1 MLYVIWSLAWR
12 YSHFSPGIAIS
23 FLCFFVCLFVLSFSS
38 HSIIINKK
46 LGLHNKQLFNIS
58 FLEEISLI
66 YKIIPNNN
74 FIIQKIETDLFYQW
88 NCYTLK

>member
-12 YSHFSPGIAIS
+12 YSRFSPGTAIS
-23 FLCFFVCLFVLSFSS
+23 FLCFFFFFFFLSFSS
-38 HSIIINKK
+38 HSIIIDKK
-46 LGLHNKQLFNIS
+46 LGIHNKQLCNIS

-74 FIIQKIETDLFYQW
+74 FIIQKMETCFIGEIV
-88 NCYTLK
+88 TL